1 MFVSITAAAFV
12 LPALMIGA
20 RAEEL
25 PILKKVNPL
34 IASYII
40 GLIIGNVGIVND
52 SMIASLDLL
61 ATVAVALSI
70 PLMLFSVN
78 IRDWFRLSGRAGV
91 SMGLAAVAVALVSA
105 AAYLL
110 LGRSLPEGWK
120 LPGLLAGLYTGGTPN
135 LAAIKTALDVDQDLY
150 LAVHTSDI
158 VLSALYLLF
167 LMTVAKR
174 LLSRVLKPYDSEG
187 VEPESAAPREDG
199 NRGIRGILRK
209 EVLLPLGGAL
219 LLAVVI
225 FAAGAGL
232 SFIVPENISTM
243 IVILVITS
251 LSLLVS
257 LIPKIR
263 HIPLTFQ
270 TGEYFIYVFC
280 IAVGAMGNLSKL
292 MQAAPRIFL
301 YVAVVI
307 SCTFLLHILL
317 CRLFR
322 IDVDTMMITSTA
334 AVCSPPF
341 VGIIAVSIGNRALI
355 VPGITT
361 GIIGYAVGNYL
372 GIFIAQLVRLFG

>member
-1 MFVSITAAAFV
+1 MAGIAITAFI
-12 LPALMIGA
+12 LPALLIAA
-20 RAEEL
+20 RAE
-25 PILKKVNPL
+25 LKAFKKINPL

-40 GLIIGNVGIVND
+40 GLVIGNIGIVGD
-52 SMIASLDLL
+52 SMIESLDLL

-78 IRDWFRLSGRAGV
+78 IRDWSRLSGRAGV
-91 SMGLAAVAVALVSA
+91 SMVLASVSVAAVSA

-110 LGRSLPEGWK
+110 FGRGIEDGWK
-120 LPGLLAGLYTGGTPN
+120 LPGLMTGLYTGGTPN
-135 LAAIKTALDVDQDLY
+135 LAAIKTALRVNQDLY

-167 LMTVAKR
+167 LMTAAKGV
-174 LLSRVLKPYDSEG
+174 LSKFLKPYVPAGSGIETATDS
-187 VEPESAAPREDG
+187 PEADPG
-199 NRGIRGILRK
+199 LRGLLRRD
-209 EVLLPLGGAL
+209 VLLPLGGAF
-219 LLAVVI
+219 LLAVLI

-232 SFIVPENISTM
+232 SFVVPENISTM
-243 IVILVITS
+243 IVILVITT
-251 LSLLVS
+251 LSLLAS
-257 LIPKIR
+257 LIPQVRKI
-263 HIPLTFQ
+263 PMTFK

-292 MQAAPRIFL
+292 LQAAPRIFI

-307 SCTFLLHILL
+307 TGTLGIHILL

-341 VGIIAVSIGNRALI
+341 VGIIAVSINNRALI

-372 GIFIAQLVRLFG
+372 GIFLAQLIGMAG